1 MLTIEFYKNEK
12 GEMPVKAYID
22 SLDVKRRAK
31 VLRTI
36 GLLKKN
42 GKFLKEP
49 ESKYLEDGILEL
61 RSKVGNDL
69 SRILFFYCEGN
80 KAVLTNGFTKKQQK
94 TPRTQIEKAKR
105 YRADYLSRE
114 VKSNG

>member
-31 VLRTI
+31 
-36 GLLKKN
+36 
-42 GKFLKEP
+42 
-49 ESKYLEDGILEL
+49 
-61 RSKVGNDL
+61 
-69 SRILFFYCEGN
+69 
-80 KAVLTNGFTKKQQK
+80 
-94 TPRTQIEKAKR
+94 R

>member
-61 RSKVGNDL
+61 RSKV
-69 SRILFFYCEGN
+69 S
-80 KAVLTNGFTKKQQK
+80 A
-94 TPRTQIEKAKR
+94 
-105 YRADYLSRE
+105 
-114 VKSNG
+114 